1 MIRPFQ
7 ARSPRLGAG
16 VFIAPTA
23 DVIGDVEIGDDS
35 SVWFHCVVRGDV
47 HFIRIGAETNI
58 QDASVLHVTGGRF
71 PLHIGNGVTMGHRV
85 IAHGCVIGDE
95 CLIGMGA
102 VILDGATIG
111 DGAIV
116 AAGAV
121 VPEGMVVPPHTL
133 VAGVPAKIKRSVGDE
148 ERARLAEG
156 RTHYVALK
164 NVYLNATK

>member
-7 ARSPRLGAG
+7 DRSPGFGAG

-47 HFIRIGAETNI
+47 HFIRIGARTNI

-71 PLHIGNGVTMGHRV
+71 PLRIGNGVTMGHRV

-102 VILDGATIG
+102 VILDGAVIG

-133 VAGVPAKIKRSVGDE
+133 VAGVPAKIKREVTDE
-148 ERARLAEG
+148 ERARLTEG
-156 RTHYVALK
+156 WTHYVALK
-164 NVYLNATK
+164 NVYLNAT